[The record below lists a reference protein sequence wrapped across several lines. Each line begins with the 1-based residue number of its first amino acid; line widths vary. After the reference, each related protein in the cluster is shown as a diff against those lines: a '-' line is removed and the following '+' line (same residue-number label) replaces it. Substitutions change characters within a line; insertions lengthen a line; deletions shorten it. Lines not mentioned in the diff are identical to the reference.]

1 MLENLYLIMKCEKYV
16 FKNSANKIKNQI
28 EQREV
33 ANAIGVDF
41 TARYKLNNINV
52 LNYGRLL
59 YAEHEGA

>member
-1 MLENLYLIMKCEKYV
+1 MF
-16 FKNSANKIKNQI
+16 FKNSAKKIQNQI

-41 TARYKLNNINV
+41 TARYKSNNINV

-59 YAEHEGA
+59 FAEHEGA

>member
-1 MLENLYLIMKCEKYV
+1 MF

-28 EQREV
+28 EEREV

-41 TARYKLNNINV
+41 TARYKF
-52 LNYGRLL
+52 LNYGRLF

>member
-16 FKNSANKIKNQI
+16 FQKQRNKIKSQI

>member
-1 MLENLYLIMKCEKYV
+1 MF

-33 ANAIGVDF
+33 ANAIGVDLP
-41 TARYKLNNINV
+41 ARYKLNNINV